1 VILACKDDER
11 SPEQLKVYKEPSMKK
26 LFLVLT
32 ILGFAAVALTGQADA
47 RPGGCVK
54 GAIVGGIVGHFVGH
68 GGIGA
73 AAGCA
78 YGVHRRNSYDHQ
90 DGTEGRS
97 SYERRGEDGQRN
109 INDRY

>member
-1 VILACKDDER
+1 MMNQYSPQQLEVCKE
-11 SPEQLKVYKEPSMKK
+11 SSMK
-26 LFLVLT
+26 FLVPT
-32 ILGFAAVALTGQADA
+32 ILGFAAIALAGQAYA

-78 YGVHRRNSYDHQ
+78 YGVRRRKSYDRQ
-90 DGTEGRS
+90 DGAEGRS
-97 SYERRGEDGQRN
+97 SYERHGEDGQRN
-109 INDRY
+109 GFDRY

>member
-1 VILACKDDER
+1 
-11 SPEQLKVYKEPSMKK
+11 MKK
-26 LFLVLT
+26 LFVVL
-32 ILGFAAVALTGQADA
+32 IMLGFAAIAFAGQADA

-78 YGVHRRNSYDHQ
+78 YGIHKRNGYDRQ
-90 DGTEGRS
+90 NGYEGRS
-97 SYERRGEDGQRN
+97 SYQRRGVAGQRN
-109 INDRY
+109 SNDTE

>member
-1 VILACKDDER
+1 MMNQC
-11 SPEQLKVYKEPSMKK
+11 SPEPLIVYKESSMKK
-26 LFLVLT
+26 LFVVP
-32 ILGFAAVALTGQADA
+32 IMLGFAAIAFAGQADA

-78 YGVHRRNSYDHQ
+78 YGIHKRNGYDRQ
-90 DGTEGRS
+90 NGYEGRS
-97 SYERRGEDGQRN
+97 SYERRGVDGQRKGYE
-109 INDRY
+109 RY